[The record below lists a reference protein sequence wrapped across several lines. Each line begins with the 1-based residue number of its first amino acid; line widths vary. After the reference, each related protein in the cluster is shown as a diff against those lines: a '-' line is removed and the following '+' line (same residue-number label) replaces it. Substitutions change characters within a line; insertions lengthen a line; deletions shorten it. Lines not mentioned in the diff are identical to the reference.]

1 MTRSR
6 ALGVVT
12 AVALLAT
19 AGCSSPSD
27 GGRSPSSGA
36 PAPTSVSSVST
47 PPAPGSAAGAAA
59 CTTLRPQ
66 ARPHPDGRAAGRAAT
81 VVAAVAAR
89 GWNAEAPVEEDGAP
103 PGGMYVNWRSRWDGV
118 TDPAANT
125 NVRTDGRS
133 DAVAK
138 VDARHDPLND
148 LITLR
153 NLDAY
158 LATGASSA
166 QTQRQAQTLRC
177 RLHPVVAAEFAD
189 YGVYR
194 GWVYFQ
200 LVDLSRLDPDGPWA
214 ASAQRLAGTLAGRF
228 VDPVSH
234 GVVDR
239 RHGTYATDDAAQS
252 VAALLDAGPRF
263 GRADWTAA
271 GAAAATRLV
280 QAAPD
285 AATGLFPDSMTS
297 VPSAPRDTPK
307 DTQARA
313 GVQAQVLDGLLTAY
327 DVGHDPAV
335 LAAAR
340 RLATSLLDPAVG
352 LADAAHGGFF
362 FAVELDRGTVRG
374 AYKESRQAWLLPALN
389 HLLRSDPQAPTGARE
404 AAAAMADVVA
414 DRLYRPADGGYVY
427 RVAPDWSP
435 YRHDAVV
442 EDWVST
448 EATGIALQA
457 LLGPLS

>member
-6 ALGVVT
+6 ALGVAA

-27 GGRSPSSGA
+27 GGPSPSSA
-36 PAPTSVSSVST
+36 PPSSSA
-47 PPAPGSAAGAAA
+47 PPALGSATGGAAAA

-66 ARPHPDGRAAGRAAT
+66 ARPHPEGRAAERATT

-89 GWNAEAPVEEDGAP
+89 GWNPAAPVEEDGAP

-118 TDPAANT
+118 ADPAANT

-158 LATGASSA
+158 LATGASSPP
-166 QTQRQAQTLRC
+166 AQTLRC

-214 ASAQRLAGTLAGRF
+214 VSAQRLAGTLAGRF

-252 VAALLDAGPRF
+252 VAALLDAGRRF
-263 GRADWTAA
+263 GRAEWTAA

-285 AATGLFPDSMTS
+285 ARTGLFPDSMTS
-297 VPSAPRDTPK
+297 VPSASRDTPK
-307 DTQARA
+307 DTQARV
-313 GVQAQVLDGLLTAY
+313 GVQAQVLEGLLTAY
-327 DVGHDPAV
+327 DVGHDAAV

-340 RLATSLLDPAVG
+340 RVATSLLDPAVG
-352 LADAAHGGFF
+352 AADAAHGGYF
-362 FAVELDRGTVRG
+362 FAVELDRGTVRS

-389 HLLRSDPQAPTGARE
+389 HLLRSDPQAPASARQ
-404 AAAAMADVVA
+404 AAAAMADVVG
-414 DRLYRPADGGYVY
+414 DRLFRPVDGGYVY